1 MDKEQAIEQ
10 EKIVTKNH
18 LTVEDSKSADDAAPL
33 KISNPDGVRRA
44 IGIFRDEPLLDDL
57 MDNIKELREE
67 QRNSIKAA

>member
-1 MDKEQAIEQ
+1 MDKEPAIEQ

-18 LTVEDSKSADDAAPL
+18 LTVEDSKSTDAPL
-33 KISNPDGVRRA
+33 KISNPEGVRRA